1 MAKLRQ
7 IVDIKLVQNVALKQG
22 MQNAISEETIRLNKK
37 ENGWLMA
44 GAGYAV
50 NLFLITLSYVKYIT
64 INPLNMSEKV

>member
-1 MAKLRQ
+1 
-7 IVDIKLVQNVALKQG
+7 
-22 MQNAISEETIRLNKK
+22 
-37 ENGWLMA
+37 MA